1 MDIAR
6 NIIHID
12 IGIASWVFLG
22 DEYPSYQAAWIILG
36 IISSLQEAG
45 PRLATTC
52 QGKAGEFDRKIKA
65 WLLKR

>member
-1 MDIAR
+1 MDIAIYKYR
-6 NIIHID
+6 YRYSIL
-12 IGIASWVFLG
+12 GI
-22 DEYPSYQAAWIILG
+22 PSYQAAWIILG